1 MLKANRRSALKLLG
15 GAALTAGAV
24 PALILPAAAQQPLYV
39 PSKYQNFKRGTIDS
53 MNPESRTFTIIWQDL
68 GRVKLKVSDLVV
80 KAGSAGDQGGNSYEQ
95 LKPGQ
100 IVDVQWYDYVDFL
113 IAPMTPASMQQA
125 QAMKAQGARIEGMPG
140 SAPKI
145 RLWDM
150 EGMVTKVD
158 PAASQFYII
167 YKSGGEPDRPAPNAG
182 EVIQLPVVVSDAG
195 KAAMAGLKPG
205 DDVVTVWSQQT
216 ALNTKIIR

>member
-15 GAALTAGAV
+15 GAALTAGAL
-24 PALILPAAAQQPLYV
+24 PSLSLPASAQQYV
-39 PSKYQNFKRGTIDS
+39 ASKYQNFKRGTIDS

-100 IVDVQWYDYVDFL
+100 IVDVQWYDYLDFL
-113 IAPMTPASMQQA
+113 IAPMSAATMGQA
-125 QAMKAQGARIEGMPG
+125 AAMKASGARIEGMPG
-140 SAPKI
+140 SAPAI
-145 RLWDM
+145 RLWEMD
-150 EGMVTKVD
+150 GMVTKVD
-158 PAASQFYII
+158 PAQSQIFLI

-182 EVIQLPVVVSDAG
+182 EVIQMPRVVSDAG
-195 KAAMAGLKPG
+195 KAALAGLQPG
-205 DDVVTVWSQQT
+205 MDIVTVWSQQT
-216 ALNTKIIR
+216 ALNVKIIR

>member
-1 MLKANRRSALKLLG
+1 MFKANRRSALKLLG
-15 GAALTAGAV
+15 GAALTAGAT
-24 PALILPAAAQQPLYV
+24 PSLILPAAAQQPLYV
-39 PSKYQNFKRGTIDS
+39 ASKYQNFKRGTIDS
-53 MNPESRTFTIIWQDL
+53 INNDSKTFTIIWQDL

-80 KAGSAGDQGGNSYEQ
+80 KTGGASDGNSYEQ

-125 QAMKAQGARIEGMPG
+125 AAMKAQGARIEGLPG

-158 PAASQFYII
+158 PANSQFYII

-182 EVIQLPVVVSDAG
+182 EVIQLPRVVSDQG

-216 ALNTKIIR
+216 ALKVTIIR

>member
-1 MLKANRRSALKLLG
+1 MLQANRRSALKLLG

-24 PALILPAAAQQPLYV
+24 PAFVTPAAAQEYYV
-39 PSKYQNFKRGTIDS
+39 ASKYQNFKRGTIES
-53 MNPESRTFTIIWQDL
+53 MNPESRTFTIVWTDM
-68 GRVKLKVSDLVV
+68 GRYKLKVSDLVV
-80 KAGSAGDQGGNSYEQ
+80 KTGGASDGNSYEQ

-113 IAPMTPASMQQA
+113 IAPMSAASMAQA
-125 QAMKAQGARIEGMPG
+125 AAMKAQGARIEGVPG
-140 SAPKI
+140 SKPVM
-145 RLWDM
+145 RLWEMD
-150 EGMVTKVD
+150 GMVTKVD
-158 PAASQFYII
+158 PANSQFYII

-182 EVIQLPVVVSDAG
+182 EVIQLPRVVSDAG

-216 ALNTKIIR
+216 ALNVKIIR

>member
-113 IAPMTPASMQQA
+113 IAPMSAASMGQA
-125 QAMKAQGARIEGMPG
+125 AAMKASGARIEGVPG
-140 SAPKI
+140 SAPAI
-145 RLWDM
+145 RLWEMD
-150 EGMVTKVD
+150 GMVTKVD
-158 PAASQFYII
+158 PAQSQIFLI

-182 EVIQLPVVVSDAG
+182 EVIQMPRIVSDAG
-195 KAAMAGLKPG
+195 KAAMMQLKPG

-216 ALNTKIIR
+216 ALNVKIIR